1 MLQRGL
7 RFGAEQ
13 WTLSGFGTLVL
24 FVLGTSSAASA
35 QPPTLEDSDAAELI
49 GRAVQST
56 EGIEVGKVASVTMNS
71 EGEVTEIRITVER
84 WLGMGEKTVILPRDS
99 YIALRGT
106 IVVKLPLED
115 IRQLSSVEESA
126 RGH

>member
-13 WTLSGFGTLVL
+13 WTLSEFGALVL

-35 QPPTLEDSDAAELI
+35 QPLTLEDSDAAELI
-49 GRAVQST
+49 GGAVQST
-56 EGIEVGKVASVTMNS
+56 EGIEVGEVASVTMNS

-84 WLGMGEKTVILPRDS
+84 WLGMGEKTFILPRDT

>member
-1 MLQRGL
+1 
-7 RFGAEQ
+7 
-13 WTLSGFGTLVL
+13 
-24 FVLGTSSAASA
+24 
-35 QPPTLEDSDAAELI
+35 
-49 GRAVQST
+49 
-56 EGIEVGKVASVTMNS
+56 MNS

-84 WLGMGEKTVILPRDS
+84 WLGMGEKTFILPRDT